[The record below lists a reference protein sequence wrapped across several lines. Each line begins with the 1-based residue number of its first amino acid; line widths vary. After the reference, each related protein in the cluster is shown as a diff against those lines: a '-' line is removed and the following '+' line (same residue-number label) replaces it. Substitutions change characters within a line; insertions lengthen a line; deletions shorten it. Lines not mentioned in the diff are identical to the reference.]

1 MYSSLS
7 FFLSLSF
14 EQTGYPPPVDK
25 VSGMAPRRSQFH
37 QPMFAV
43 PGVQREGLP
52 HKEGGRCRAE
62 ADTYPLV
69 DADHVEDDEQDEESQ
84 QTSAEDEEVLSLQ
97 ALELYRT
104 ADTLVYRVF
113 SHTLLY

>member
-1 MYSSLS
+1 MPARG
-7 FFLSLSF
+7 
-14 EQTGYPPPVDK
+14 EQL
-25 VSGMAPRRSQFH
+25 H
-37 QPMFAV
+37 QPVFPV
-43 PGVQREGLP
+43 TGVQCEGLP
-52 HKEGGRCRAE
+52 HEDGRRCHAE

-97 ALELYRT
+97 ALEFYRT

-113 SHTLLY
+113 SHTLVY

>member
-1 MYSSLS
+1 
-7 FFLSLSF
+7 
-14 EQTGYPPPVDK
+14 
-25 VSGMAPRRSQFH
+25 MAPCRSQLH

-52 HKEGGRCRAE
+52 YKEGGRCRAE

-69 DADHVEDDEQDEESQ
+69 DTDHVEDDEQDEESQ

-97 ALELYRT
+97 TLELDRT

-113 SHTLLY
+113 SHTLYIKGRMSAG

>member
-1 MYSSLS
+1 
-7 FFLSLSF
+7 
-14 EQTGYPPPVDK
+14 
-25 VSGMAPRRSQFH
+25 MAPCRSQFH
-37 QPMFAV
+37 KPVFAV

-52 HKEGGRCRAE
+52 YEDGRRCRAE

-69 DADHVEDDEQDEESQ
+69 DADHIEDDEQDEESQ

-104 ADTLVYRVF
+104 ADTLIYRVF
-113 SHTLLY
+113 SHTLVY

>member
-1 MYSSLS
+1 
-7 FFLSLSF
+7 
-14 EQTGYPPPVDK
+14 
-25 VSGMAPRRSQFH
+25 MAPCRSQFH
-37 QPMFAV
+37 QPVFAV

-52 HKEGGRCRAE
+52 YKEGGRCRAK

-97 ALELYRT
+97 TLELDRT

-113 SHTLLY
+113 SHTLYIKGRMSAG

>member
-1 MYSSLS
+1 MYSSCR
-7 FFLSLSF
+7 FFLSVSF
-14 EQTGYPPPVDK
+14 EQTGYPPPVDQ
-25 VSGMAPRRSQFH
+25 VSGMAPCRSQFH
-37 QPMFAV
+37 QPVFAV

-52 HKEGGRCRAE
+52 YEDGGRCHAE

-97 ALELYRT
+97 A
-104 ADTLVYRVF
+104 
-113 SHTLLY
+113 

>member
-1 MYSSLS
+1 
-7 FFLSLSF
+7 
-14 EQTGYPPPVDK
+14 
-25 VSGMAPRRSQFH
+25 MAPCRSQLH
-37 QPMFAV
+37 QPVFAV

-52 HKEGGRCRAE
+52 YEDGGRYNAE

-69 DADHVEDDEQDEESQ
+69 DTDHVEDDEQDEECQ

-97 ALELYRT
+97 TLELDRT

-113 SHTLLY
+113 SHTLFIKGRMSAG

>member
-1 MYSSLS
+1 
-7 FFLSLSF
+7 
-14 EQTGYPPPVDK
+14 
-25 VSGMAPRRSQFH
+25 MAPRRSQLH

-43 PGVQREGLP
+43 PGIQCEGLP
-52 HKEGGRCRAE
+52 YEDGGRYRTE
-62 ADTYPLV
+62 ADTYPLA

-84 QTSAEDEEVLSLQ
+84 QSSTENEEVLGFQS
-97 ALELYRT
+97 LELDRT